1 MLLNPVI
8 TGSQREAAEALAVMR
23 GMRADSRWTFLVDD
37 TTLTRPTVDTA
48 VLMGHRQVTD
58 LHLVNLAAESGAV
71 LATFDAEITAWLSPR
86 DRQHVLLIPA

>member
-58 LHLVNLAAESGAV
+58 LHLVNLAAGSGAV
-71 LATFDAEITAWLSPR
+71 LATFDAEIAAWLSPR